1 MIVMTRSEV
10 LLFLVVSETTQLD
23 LTMCAAEV
31 KLRGSPVGMNISVD
45 PLGSTSG
52 CGVKERSINVGVHAS
67 DPSRR
72 RRARGAPP
80 QLPCLVKM
88 FQHHVLLPAICCT

>member
-52 CGVKERSINVGVHAS
+52 CAE
-67 DPSRR
+67 
-72 RRARGAPP
+72 
-80 QLPCLVKM
+80 
-88 FQHHVLLPAICCT
+88 

>member
-31 KLRGSPVGMNISVD
+31 KLRG
-45 PLGSTSG
+45 
-52 CGVKERSINVGVHAS
+52 
-67 DPSRR
+67 
-72 RRARGAPP
+72 
-80 QLPCLVKM
+80 
-88 FQHHVLLPAICCT
+88 